1 MCRKSAYDNRFHRRA
16 ATAGEVILRL
26 AYVASRRAIPIATC
40 SELDAR
46 GAVVV
51 NGKKVLVVFPA
62 YNAAATLE
70 STLADVPPGVVD
82 EFVLV
87 DDASTDATVET
98 AARLGIPH
106 LVHPRNRGYGGNQ
119 KTCYAE
125 ALRRGADIVIMLHP
139 DYQYSPRLI
148 GAMAWLVASGEF
160 DVVLGSRILGT
171 GALKGGMPRYKYVA
185 NRLLTAFENI
195 LLGVKLSEYHTG
207 YRAFSRQVLESLPL
221 NENSNDFVFD
231 NQMLAQAVAFG
242 YSIGEISCPTR
253 YFPGASSINLRRS
266 IVYGIGVVLTAIRFR
281 LHKWKLIRAP
291 FLSAEGR
298 RLAAGCA

>member
-1 MCRKSAYDNRFHRRA
+1 
-16 ATAGEVILRL
+16 
-26 AYVASRRAIPIATC
+26 
-40 SELDAR
+40 
-46 GAVVV
+46 VV
-51 NGKKVLVVFPA
+51 NGKKVLVVLPA

-70 STLADVPPGVVD
+70 STLADIPPGVVD
-82 EFVLV
+82 EFLLV

-119 KTCYAE
+119 KTCYTA
-125 ALRRGADIVIMLHP
+125 ALRQGADIVIMLHP

-148 GAMAWLVASGEF
+148 GAMAWLVGSGEF

-207 YRAFSRQVLESLPL
+207 YRAFSREVLESLPL
-221 NENSNDFVFD
+221 NENSDDFVFD
-231 NQMLAQAVAFG
+231 NQMLAQVVAFG

-253 YFPGASSINLRRS
+253 YFPEASSINLRRS

-281 LHKWKLIRAP
+281 LHRWRLIRAP
-291 FLSAEGR
+291 FLSHEGR
-298 RLAAGCA
+298 RLTAGGA